1 MTANGITQIV
11 LYLVILTALAYPLG
25 AYMARVYAGTLRV
38 PRWLAAPERGF
49 YRLVG
54 TRAEQEQG
62 WKPYAVTALVFMA
75 VFAVLLYVLLRLQG
89 HLPLNP
95 DGLASVNPWVA
106 MNTTA
111 SFVTNT
117 NWQYYGGEY
126 TMSYLSQ
133 MAGLAVQNF
142 VSAALG
148 MAVLAA
154 VIRGFARR
162 SAGTVGNFWVDLYR
176 SLVYILLPLALILA
190 VLLVSQGV
198 VQTFHGAATA
208 TTLEGGQQ
216 AIARGPAASQIAIKQ
231 LGTNGG
237 GFYNSNSAVPF
248 ESSNDFTNLLEMLAI
263 LLIPV
268 AQVFMFGRMVGS
280 RRQAFPVYA
289 AMMTMTVIGIAV
301 ALPAEQHGSQ
311 VLRDSG
317 VNITAGDGS
326 SGGNMSDKEVR
337 FGIAPTVNW
346 AVVTTNASNG
356 SVNGGHDALTP
367 TGGAVPIT
375 NMFTGE
381 VIWGGVGSGLYGMFF
396 YIVIAV
402 FVAGPHGRAHP
413 RVPGEEDRGEGDQA
427 RGRRCALRADHRAR
441 PDRDSDLHRSRAGV
455 HLQPRSARLL
465 RDPLR
470 VRLAGEQQRERVRRI
485 RRDRVLDAR
494 RLDRPL
500 ARSLRAADR
509 RTRAGRLAGGEED
522 RAPVGGNLPDR
533 RPDLRRAPRRRR
545 DPHRRPDDLPR
556 ADARADRG
564 GAPVMQLLG
573 RSAIAVV
580 VLTLVF
586 GVAYPVLFT
595 GFSQLVFSD
604 KADGS
609 LIERDGKVVGSKLA
623 AQAFTKP
630 QYFHPRPSAT
640 SPEYNAAATTFANLG
655 PTNPDLAK
663 AVRERVQAILKLER
677 PYNPGLQIGDIPVDA
692 VTTSAS
698 GIDPHISPANAHLQ
712 AARVAKVRGLS
723 PERVSQLIDQNTD
736 GRWLGIFGEPAV
748 NVLELN
754 LALDEETT

>member
-1 MTANGITQIV
+1 MTGNGITQIV

-54 TRAEQEQG
+54 TRADQEQG

-190 VLLVSQGV
+190 ILLVSQGV

-216 AIARGPAASQIAIKQ
+216 TIARGPAATQIAIKQ

-248 ESSNDFTNLLEMLAI
+248 ESSNAFTNLLEMLAI

-337 FGIAPTVNW
+337 LGIAPTVNW

-367 TGGAVPIT
+367 AGGAVPIT

-402 FVAGPHGRAHP
+402 FVAGLMVGRTP
-413 RVPGEEDRGEGDQA
+413 EYLGKKIEA
-427 RGRRCALRADHRAR
+427 R
-441 PDRDSDLHRSRAGV
+441 
-455 HLQPRSARLL
+455 
-465 RDPLR
+465 
-470 VRLAGEQQRERVRRI
+470 EI
-485 RRDRVLDAR
+485 
-494 RLDRPL
+494 
-500 ARSLRAADR
+500 
-509 RTRAGRLAGGEED
+509 
-522 RAPVGGNLPDR
+522 
-533 RPDLRRAPRRRR
+533 
-545 DPHRRPDDLPR
+545 
-556 ADARADRG
+556 
-564 GAPVMQLLG
+564 
-573 RSAIAVV
+573 
-580 VLTLVF
+580 
-586 GVAYPVLFT
+586 
-595 GFSQLVFSD
+595 
-604 KADGS
+604 
-609 LIERDGKVVGSKLA
+609 KLA
-623 AQAFTKP
+623 AVGALFVPTMVLVLTAIAISTDRGLASIFNPGAHGFSETLYAYDSQSNNNGSAFAGYGATEFSTLVGSIALWLGRFAPLVAALALGGSLAAKKTAP
-630 QYFHPRPSAT
+630 PSAG
-640 SPEYNAAATTFANLG
+640 TFRTDGPTFVVLLVGVVILTAGLMIFPALTLG
-655 PTNPDLAK
+655 PIVEA
-663 AVRERVQAILKLER
+663 
-677 PYNPGLQIGDIPVDA
+677 LQ
-692 VTTSAS
+692 
-698 GIDPHISPANAHLQ
+698 
-712 AARVAKVRGLS
+712 
-723 PERVSQLIDQNTD
+723 
-736 GRWLGIFGEPAV
+736 
-748 NVLELN
+748 
-754 LALDEETT
+754 